1 MSLRARRRESACGVA
16 RALLRNTMRHSGEG
30 CFAKAI
36 ALKPVA
42 SSSNTDMWSQST
54 WGGVRWRYQN
64 VPWQYPPMP
73 GDSESVAASA

>member
-1 MSLRARRRESACGVA
+1 MSLRARRLESVCGVA
-16 RALLRNTMRHSGEG
+16 SASLRSTMRHSGER

-36 ALKPVA
+36 ALNPVA
-42 SSSNTDMWSQST
+42 SSSNTNMWSQST

-73 GDSESVAASA
+73 G